1 VIISFFG
8 PDGSGKTTLS
18 KTLKEYISR
27 RGYKTRHIRLRSHH
41 LAMYILLTMIRKL
54 GLVPHTYSPRILT
67 YNIKRYFN
75 NRTLFIYLELINIVI
90 WLMINVKIRSLFTRS
105 VVIAERYIPDFIV
118 DMLLLSPNKKTLD
131 LLIRTLT
138 PFMRDTIKILLYAM
152 SEDMLKRKK
161 DEELSSRYLNA
172 QLFLYTIVA
181 RRLGVDLVLN
191 TSKYDKDTSF
201 TKIKQLL
208 SKWQL

>member
-41 LAMYILLTMIRKL
+41 LAMYILLTIMRKL
-54 GLVPHTYSPRILT
+54 GLVPYTYSPRILT
-67 YNIKRYFN
+67 YSIKRYFDN
-75 NRTLFIYLELINIVI
+75 SRLFIYLELINVIV
-90 WLMINVKIRSLFTRS
+90 WVMINVKIRGLFTRS

-131 LLIRTLT
+131 LLIRTLA
-138 PFMRDTIKILLYAM
+138 PFMKDTIKILLYATPD
-152 SEDMLKRKK
+152 DMLKRKK
-161 DEELSSRYLNA
+161 DEELSRQYLNA

-191 TSKYDKDTSF
+191 TSKYDKTVSF

-208 SKWQL
+208 TKWQL

>member
-41 LAMYILLTMIRKL
+41 LAIYILLTMLRKL
-54 GLVPHTYSPRILT
+54 GLIPHTYSPRILT
-67 YNIKRYFN
+67 YSIKRYFN
-75 NRTLFIYLELINIVI
+75 KRRLFIYLELINVVI
-90 WLMINVKIRSLFTRS
+90 WVIINIKIRSLFTRS
-105 VVIAERYIPDFIV
+105 VVIAERYIPDFMV

-131 LLIRTLT
+131 ILT
-138 PFMRDTIKILLYAM
+138 RILAPFMRDTIKILLYATPD
-152 SEDMLKRKK
+152 DMLKRKK
-161 DEELSSRYLNA
+161 DEELSRQYLSA
-172 QLFLYTIVA
+172 QLLLYTIVA

>member
-18 KTLKEYISR
+18 KILKEYISR

-41 LAMYILLTMIRKL
+41 LAMYILLTIMRKL

-67 YNIKRYFN
+67 YSIKRYFDN
-75 NRTLFIYLELINIVI
+75 SRFFIYLELINIIV
-90 WLMINVKIRSLFTRS
+90 WVMINVKIRGLFTRT

-131 LLIRTLT
+131 LLIRTLA
-138 PFMRDTIKILLYAM
+138 PFMKDTIKILLYATPD
-152 SEDMLKRKK
+152 DMLKRKK
-161 DEELSSRYLNA
+161 DEELSRRYLNA

-191 TSKYDKDTSF
+191 TSKYDKAASF

-208 SKWQL
+208 TKWQL

>member
-27 RGYKTRHIRLRSHH
+27 RGRKTRHIRLRSHH
-41 LAMYILLTMIRKL
+41 LAMYILLTIMRKL
-54 GLVPHTYSPRILT
+54 RLVPHTYSPRILT
-67 YNIKRYFN
+67 YSIKRYFN
-75 NRTLFIYLELINIVI
+75 NSRLFVYLELINVVI
-90 WLMINVKIRSLFTRS
+90 WVMINVKIRNLFTRS

-138 PFMRDTIKILLYAM
+138 PFMRDTIKILLYATPD
-152 SEDMLKRKK
+152 DMLKRKQ
-161 DEELSSRYLNA
+161 DEKLSRRYLNA
-172 QLFLYTIVA
+172 QLLLYAIVA

-191 TSKYDKDTSF
+191 TSKYDKTASF
-201 TKIKQLL
+201 TNIKQLL
-208 SKWQL
+208 TKWQL